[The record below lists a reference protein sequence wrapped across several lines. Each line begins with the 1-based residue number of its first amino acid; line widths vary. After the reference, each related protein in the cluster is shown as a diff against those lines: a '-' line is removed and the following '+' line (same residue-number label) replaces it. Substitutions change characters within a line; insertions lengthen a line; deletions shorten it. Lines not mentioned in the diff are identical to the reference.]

1 MNIANA
7 IETLNLFGKS
17 SQANSPE
24 TPVAVARQQQAA
36 DAGRAE
42 LSPIELAEIVQNA
55 NKAMELNRS
64 KLKFLMDPDGTKPV
78 VQIIDQETQE
88 VLKQIPSVEMLK
100 IAKAIEKMQG
110 ILMSREV

>member
-24 TPVAVARQQQAA
+24 TPAPVTRPQPAI
-36 DAGRAE
+36 DTGRAE
-42 LSPIELAEIVQNA
+42 LTPTELAEIVQMA
-55 NKAMELNRS
+55 NKAMELNKS
-64 KLKFLMDPDGTKPV
+64 NLKFMMDPDSTKPV
-78 VQIIDQETQE
+78 VQIVDQETQE

>member
-24 TPVAVARQQQAA
+24 ASAPIARPQAMV

-42 LSPIELAEIVQNA
+42 LTPKELAEIVQMA
-55 NKAMELNRS
+55 NKAMELNKS
-64 KLKFLMDPDGTKPV
+64 NLKFMMDPASAKPV
-78 VQIIDQETQE
+78 VQIVDQETQE